1 MRVKQIQ
8 EGQGLYLTL
17 WEAQTEQVRVEL
29 QGQVCGLLTYY
40 CSWDPFEFLEG
51 VFLNSQSGEHYCWA
65 TLFIA

>member
-29 QGQVCGLLTYY
+29 QGQVVDINILILEEGGKEL
-40 CSWDPFEFLEG
+40 SWQVRRELRK
-51 VFLNSQSGEHYCWA
+51 LRN
-65 TLFIA
+65 L